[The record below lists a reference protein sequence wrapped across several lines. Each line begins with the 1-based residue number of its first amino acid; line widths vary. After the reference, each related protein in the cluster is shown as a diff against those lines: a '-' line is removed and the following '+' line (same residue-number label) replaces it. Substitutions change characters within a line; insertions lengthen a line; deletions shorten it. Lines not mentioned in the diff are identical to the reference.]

1 MKIRKLTSN
10 IKIYL
15 ASLVAII
22 FFMLFFFQYFSE
34 TLRLAAIKE
43 EEKQMYYISD
53 FSANV
58 VKNRIDQYIRF
69 MRTSAG
75 YIASINFD
83 REKSAYFLRQVSQS
97 TDFKYMEIV
106 FAGEESAPTEN
117 NIFSER
123 KRKIYS
129 TLRIDTMSID
139 GKDYLQFS
147 YPITQYGTVKAQIIG
162 YIDAKES
169 LDTNSGN
176 IFMGRAGIIYFRS
189 TGEYLFAQNKTKELG
204 AGTNILSFIQEKK
217 DKISVPL
224 EKLINAIS
232 SRQRMTV
239 AFDATSGIRFAH
251 IKPVGIADWYIGI
264 FLPSDIFVGRVSSVR
279 QHTVKLLGS
288 IGMILLLFVLYIMYI
303 ESKSLKEIQMTKQT
317 ADNLVASIPGG
328 VYRCRADK
336 EFTYEL
342 VSRGLAEIAGYATP
356 AELIEQQ
363 GGSFWN
369 SIITEDRMLTRAS
382 VMSRL
387 RRDGRFETVYRMK
400 KQNGDIIYALCKG
413 GIIEEENGNK
423 SVCAVIID
431 ITETQKTIEKLLIS
445 EGKYKAAISQ
455 ADIYVSEYDTAT
467 DILTSS
473 ERAAEKLSAPPVI
486 KNLKEYLNNVAE
498 EHTDYKDI
506 KIYKDAL
513 FKTVLTKEQTTCFY
527 ALTSGDGKKHHMKTT
542 FTHVEDNK
550 GELKKIIGI
559 SEDIT
564 AFKNAERRY
573 IETQKYK
580 DTIAKLYERIYEYNI
595 TKDTVVLGGENY
607 VNHAMPK
614 EINLSDI
621 RESFVKKYIHPDD
634 RQFVLN
640 MLSLQGVEEY
650 LKRNMSEF
658 DYDYRCK
665 TGSMSDIY
673 TWKAAHISI
682 FVDPSDRSV
691 HTTWFVKDITETMTH
706 KKQLLYQAERD
717 LLTGLYN
724 KTLTEEKIRETIQS
738 NPNGHYSLIMMD
750 IDNFKTVN
758 DTMGHLYGDTVI
770 AECAKVISEFFEA
783 TDIKGRTGGDEFII
797 FAEERSDK
805 EGKAKTAALS
815 DAITAMYVGESL
827 PIGISVSCGISY
839 YPSDGQSFE
848 TLYNKADIALYH
860 SKDHGKNRISIY
872 TSSMGES
879 LSRKQIPTLKNQE
892 KNSKLQDSSHT
903 IFKALCA
910 AKDTEK
916 EVQSSLAALSDHY
929 GFTTIHIFLKTGDEG
944 SICTEIFR
952 WTRDNNTESRS
963 EYESALKKASKRL
976 LALLDN
982 SNVHL
987 VEEDDF
993 PAESGY
999 GALIIGSVVASIK
1012 ECGELK
1018 GFICIGGD
1026 INDSLSSDEIKELS
1040 LSVQIISVFMRRE
1053 QYYKKRNTKIER
1065 LKKSIRESKEKIYI
1079 VDADT
1084 DEILFSN
1091 ICSSEE
1097 NGGDSHQPCYSMI
1110 YGFDSQCADC
1120 ILKKH
1125 LDENIHTSENISVS
1139 KDGKSLIFAI
1149 PFEFYNGKNT
1159 YFVTRVNL

>member
-356 AELIEQQ
+356 AELIEQH

-382 VMSRL
+382 IMSRL

-400 KQNGDIIYALCKG
+400 KKNGDLIYALCKG

-455 ADIYVSEYDTAT
+455 ADIYVSEYDPAT

-473 ERAAEKLSAPPVI
+473 ERAAEKLSVAPII
-486 KNLKEYLNNVAE
+486 KNLKEELNNKVTEKHA
-498 EHTDYKDI
+498 DSKDI
-506 KIYKDAL
+506 EIYKDAL
-513 FKTVLTKEQTTCFY
+513 LKTVRTKEQGTCFY
-527 ALTSGDGKKHHMKTT
+527 SLTSSDGKKRHMKTT
-542 FTHVEDNK
+542 FTHVEDDK
-550 GELKKIIGI
+550 GELIKIIGI

-564 AFKNAERRY
+564 AFKNAELRY
-573 IETQKYK
+573 AETQKYK

-614 EINLSDI
+614 EINLRDV
-621 RESFVKKYIHPDD
+621 RESFVKRYVHPDD
-634 RQFVLN
+634 RQFILN
-640 MLSLQGVEEY
+640 ILSVQGAEEY
-650 LKRNMSEF
+650 LKRNMSEL

-665 TGSMSDIY
+665 MDSMSDIY

-724 KTLTEEKIRETIQS
+724 KTLTEEKIKEIIRSTPE
-738 NPNGHYSLIMMD
+738 GRYSFIMID

-770 AECAKVISEFFEA
+770 TECAKIISEFFEA

-805 EGKAKTAALS
+805 DGEIKTAALS
-815 DAITAMYVGESL
+815 DALTAMFIEEPL
-827 PIGISVSCGISY
+827 PISISVSCGISY
-839 YPSDGQSFE
+839 YPADGQSFE

-860 SKDHGKNRISIY
+860 SKDHGKNHISIY
-872 TSSMGES
+872 TSSMGEF
-879 LSRKQIPTLKNQE
+879 LSRQQQIPTPKSQE
-892 KNSKLQDSSHT
+892 KKLKLQDSSHI
-903 IFKALCA
+903 IFKTLCS

-916 EVQSSLAALSDHY
+916 EMQSSLAVLSAQY
-929 GFTTIHIFLKTGDEG
+929 GFTTIHIFLKNRDEDNT
-944 SICTEIFR
+944 CTEIFS
-952 WTRDNNTESRS
+952 WTKENSIASRS
-963 EYESALKKASKRL
+963 EYESALKKSAKQL
-976 LALLDN
+976 FALLDN
-982 SNVHL
+982 SNNVHL
-987 VEEDDF
+987 VEQDDF
-993 PAESGY
+993 PAGSGC
-999 GALIIGSVVASIK
+999 GALIIGNIVASIR
-1012 ECGELK
+1012 EYGELK
-1018 GFICIGGD
+1018 GFTCIGGGA
-1026 INDSLSSDEIKELS
+1026 IDSLSSDEIKELS
-1040 LSVQIISVFMRRE
+1040 LSVQILSVFMQRE
-1053 QYYKKRNTKIER
+1053 QYYRRRNAKIER
-1065 LKKSIRESKEKIYI
+1065 LKNQFANQREKY
-1079 VDADT
+1079 T
-1084 DEILFSN
+1084 
-1091 ICSSEE
+1091 
-1097 NGGDSHQPCYSMI
+1097 
-1110 YGFDSQCADC
+1110 
-1120 ILKKH
+1120 
-1125 LDENIHTSENISVS
+1125 
-1139 KDGKSLIFAI
+1139 
-1149 PFEFYNGKNT
+1149 
-1159 YFVTRVNL
+1159 